1 MAGFGF
7 HRDIANN
14 ELDIQVA
21 GTVALTLSTTDITFP
36 VSTVTY
42 GGRGTAL
49 QATNHST
56 GVTVNATS
64 GTITL
69 ASVDLA
75 FTEEQTF
82 VVTNSFVSV
91 GDVVVVNVQTNNDGG
106 TPQVGID
113 QVNSGNFHI
122 LLSNPHVNAAAFNT
136 ATTLNFPVIK
146 PAAYKAV

>member
-1 MAGFGF
+1 MAGFGS

-56 GVTVNATS
+56 GVTIDATS

-82 VVTNSFVSV
+82 QVTNSFVSV

-106 TPQVGID
+106 TPQVGIQSVSAGSFD
-113 QVNSGNFHI
+113 I
-122 LLSNPHVNAAAFNT
+122 LLSNPHANTATFND
-136 ATTLNFPVIK
+136 ATTLNFAVIK
-146 PAAYKAV
+146 TAA